1 MALNG
6 LISTIGI
13 ALSLGA
19 LTEPVLAQTPETL
32 KHVISTPNA
41 PKANGPY
48 SQGIRAGSFVFLAGQ
63 LGVDPATNQLV
74 KDAGIEEQ
82 TRRTLENLKA
92 VLEADGLTMD
102 HIVSTTVFMNDATE
116 FAKMNAVYATFF
128 KVAPPARTTVEV
140 TRFPRE
146 GAKVE
151 ITAIAIR
158 P

>member
-1 MALNG
+1 MVLNG

-19 LTEPVLAQTPETL
+19 LTQPVLAQTPETL

-63 LGVDPATNQLV
+63 LGGGPATHQLV
-74 KDAGIEEQ
+74 TEAGIEAD
-82 TRRTLENLKA
+82 TRRTLANLKA

-102 HIVSTTVFMNDATE
+102 
-116 FAKMNAVYATFF
+116 
-128 KVAPPARTTVEV
+128 
-140 TRFPRE
+140 
-146 GAKVE
+146 
-151 ITAIAIR
+151 
-158 P
+158 